1 MEVPEAIGERDER
14 KVGDIVFDAERDLR
28 GEIVDLGVCEETVED
43 DFDLKDDIEEVSEK
57 VPERDGIF
65 VVDT

>member
-1 MEVPEAIGERDER
+1 MEVPEAIEERDER